1 MTGADSKEEQPR
13 DITRPRFLRAALCTA
28 GLAWIAAVIT
38 LALLGMAYQSGA
50 LQ

>member
-1 MTGADSKEEQPR
+1 MNGREIIKCLVT
-13 DITRPRFLRAALCTA
+13 TA
-28 GLAWIAAVIT
+28 SLAWIAAVIT